1 MCISQYK
8 YPQWRVLRHMRKLF
22 LLLLATLLGAASAQ
36 ADEIRQLTVN
46 NAKRTYYLHVP
57 AGLSSGAPLVIMLHG
72 AGADGKAALRDYGWA
87 DLADESRFVVAAPN
101 ASTIYADRAPGQ
113 KNIRVWN
120 SGPTGYYPEN
130 IARSD
135 DTAFIVAMIDDIAR
149 TDGIDLRRVYV
160 AGFSS
165 GGYMAN
171 RLGQE
176 IAGRLAAISTS
187 ASDLTSLSTPPSR
200 GISVLFSA
208 GDRDPLTPVDS
219 QKVMVIWGGASFI
232 KESQRALVDRWRTLN
247 ACPPARTIPSPANTI
262 IEVSGPC
269 RDGSEV
275 RYILM
280 QGVAHEWPLSRPID
294 LTRTS
299 WDFFKRFSLPAKVG
313 D

>member
-1 MCISQYK
+1 MCIGQYK
-8 YPQWRVLRHMRKLF
+8 YPQWCILRHMKKLF
-22 LLLLATLLGAASAQ
+22 LLLLIALLGASSAL
-36 ADEIRQLTVN
+36 ADEKRQITVN
-46 NAKRTYYLHVP
+46 GVKRTYYLHVP

-72 AGADGKAALRDYGWA
+72 AGADGNVALRDFGWV
-87 DLADESRFVVAAPN
+87 DLADESQFVVAAPN

-113 KNIRVWN
+113 KNLRVWN
-120 SGPTGYYPEN
+120 SGPAGYYPEN

-135 DTAFIVAMIDDIAR
+135 DTAFIVAMIDDVAR
-149 TDGIDLRRVYV
+149 TAGIDLRRVYV
-160 AGFSS
+160 AGFSN

-187 ASDLTSLSTPPSR
+187 ASDLTSLSKPPSR

-208 GDRDPLTPVDS
+208 GDRDPLTPVER
-219 QKVMVIWGGASFI
+219 QKVMTIWGGASFI
-232 KESQRALVDRWRTLN
+232 KESQRALVDRWRTLD
-247 ACPPARTIPSPANTI
+247 ACPAARTVPSPANTI

-280 QGVAHEWPLSRPID
+280 QGVAHAWPLSRPID

-299 WDFFKRFSLPAKVG
+299 WDFFKRFSLPAKVA